1 MDFVSRII
9 LGLILLLGGLG
20 YAALRLLAD
29 IAGDPEE
36 GPFGGWGPLLA
47 GLGFAVLGV
56 IVLIF

>member
-29 IAGDPEE
+29 MDGDPDQ
-36 GPFGGWGPLLA
+36 GPLAGWGPLLA
-47 GLGFAVLGV
+47 GLGIAVLGV